1 MMKRRE
7 DIGTMLANVSPKG
20 LQNLSGIAPTRRV
33 FLATPAL
40 LAVKADAQQPFP
52 TRPIRLMVGSASAG
66 SLDFVGR
73 VLANGMADIL
83 GQPMVVENRGGA
95 QGALAMD
102 PVLRAAP
109 DGHTLVINNMGA
121 LLINPLVQN
130 MPIDQQPLEVLEP
143 IALVADVLTVLVTSK
158 DRSWASVSD
167 LLASA
172 RANPGSLSWGHP
184 GVGSSPWLAALLLS
198 QMAGIQTI
206 GVPYRGGGPAA
217 TDLLGGHVPV
227 GVLNISSQ
235 MIEYHRAGRLRILAV
250 TTAKRAGSASEIPTA
265 IESGLR
271 DMVALNFAG
280 LFVPAATP
288 AATVER
294 VSTAL
299 RAAIADKALVK
310 LFSNAGLE
318 MSADD
323 TPERAQRFIE
333 SEIGRWSPV
342 IRSIGLKPG

>member
-1 MMKRRE
+1 MFARWTRINAGCVLRRWARASSMVA
-7 DIGTMLANVSPKG
+7 GLAGGGMFMAAS
-20 LQNLSGIAPTRRV
+20 T
-33 FLATPAL
+33 AL
-40 LAVKADAQQPFP
+40 PQ
-52 TRPIRLMVGSASAG
+52 GSAPDRPVRLIVPFAPG
-66 SLDFVGR
+66 GINDTVAR
-73 VLANGMADIL
+73 PLAERMRSTL
-83 GQPMVVENRGGA
+83 GNLVVENRAGAGGTI
-95 QGALAMD
+95 GAAVVARAEPDGSTLLLGSAATHIVGPLVTTAPGYD
-102 PVLRAAP
+102 PVKDLAP
-109 DGHTLVINNMGA
+109 IGIIAVSGLAIAVHPSLPVKTLQA
-121 LLINPLVQN
+121 F
-130 MPIDQQPLEVLEP
+130 
-143 IALVADVLTVLVTSK
+143 IAFAR
-158 DRSWASVSD
+158 DRPSQLSY
-167 LLASA
+167 ASA
-172 RANPGSLSWGHP
+172 GAGSATHLGGELFKSLARLPSLSH
-184 GVGSSPWLAALLLS
+184 
-198 QMAGIQTI
+198 
-206 GVPYRGGGPAA
+206 VPYRGGGPATA
-217 TDLLGGHVPV
+217 DLLGGHVPV
-227 GVLNISSQ
+227 GVLNISGQ

-250 TTAKRAGSASEIPTA
+250 TTTKRAGSASEIPTA

-310 LFSNAGLE
+310 LLSNAGLE

>member
-1 MMKRRE
+1 MRLPEPARRR
-7 DIGTMLANVSPKG
+7 TW
-20 LQNLSGIAPTRRV
+20 
-33 FLATPAL
+33 
-40 LAVKADAQQPFP
+40 
-52 TRPIRLMVGSASAG
+52 
-66 SLDFVGR
+66 
-73 VLANGMADIL
+73 
-83 GQPMVVENRGGA
+83 
-95 QGALAMD
+95 ALARL
-102 PVLRAAP
+102 P
-109 DGHTLVINNMGA
+109 
-121 LLINPLVQN
+121 
-130 MPIDQQPLEVLEP
+130 
-143 IALVADVLTVLVTSK
+143 
-158 DRSWASVSD
+158 
-167 LLASA
+167 
-172 RANPGSLSWGHP
+172 SLSH
-184 GVGSSPWLAALLLS
+184 
-198 QMAGIQTI
+198 
-206 GVPYRGGGPAA
+206 VPYRGGGPAA

-227 GVLNISSQ
+227 GVLNISGQ

-250 TTAKRAGSASEIPTA
+250 TTAKRASSASEIPTA

>member
-1 MMKRRE
+1 MFMAAS
-7 DIGTMLANVSPKG
+7 T
-20 LQNLSGIAPTRRV
+20 
-33 FLATPAL
+33 AL
-40 LAVKADAQQPFP
+40 PQ
-52 TRPIRLMVGSASAG
+52 GSAPDRPVRLIVPFAPGGINDTVARPLAERMRS
-66 SLDFVGR
+66 
-73 VLANGMADIL
+73 VLGNI
-83 GQPMVVENRGGA
+83 VVENRAGAGGTI
-95 QGALAMD
+95 GAAVVARAEPDGNTLLLGSAATHIVGPLVTTAPGYD
-102 PVLRAAP
+102 PVKDFTPVGIIAVSGLAIAVHP
-109 DGHTLVINNMGA
+109 SLPVKTLQA
-121 LLINPLVQN
+121 F
-130 MPIDQQPLEVLEP
+130 
-143 IALVADVLTVLVTSK
+143 IAFAR
-158 DRSWASVSD
+158 DRPNQLSY
-167 LLASA
+167 ASA
-172 RANPGSLSWGHP
+172 GAGSATHLGAELFKSLARLPSLSH
-184 GVGSSPWLAALLLS
+184 
-198 QMAGIQTI
+198 
-206 GVPYRGGGPAA
+206 VPYRGGGPA
-217 TDLLGGHVPV
+217 GGHVPV
-227 GVLNISSQ
+227 GVLKISGQ

-280 LFVPAATP
+280 LFVPSATP